1 MKYLKNNVQIYYSKS
16 MKKQL
21 LDPLG
26 TLCRLVALNFSEIHT
41 KVSVQNHILTLQKPS
56 EYQPIL
62 RLYNGDGREN
72 ISELYYV
79 IIRVVKWFLINEDI
93 DENSVHEVAIHEVMG
108 SEFDSENS
116 EDKKGMNN
124 LNAYEISKSEELYKM
139 VKYVCDAFKKLQET
153 YEYGNVIL
161 ALQFYINLLED
172 GMEGRYNDSHLPK
185 YILEKEKE
193 YETLLDYN
201 KLKNLWDVKK
211 ISRICE
217 LYDCCF
223 GVYVDPDTP
232 EDKKRPIIEGYLR
245 SIDAI
250 LDITDKE
257 FQKLISNSNRG

>member
-1 MKYLKNNVQIYYSKS
+1 

-26 TLCRLVALNFSEIHT
+26 TLCRLVALNFNEIHT

-56 EYQPIL
+56 DYQPIV

-79 IIRVVKWFLINEDI
+79 IIRVVKWFLVPEDDDEYMDTDEFNEEATEFISGSLDSDDKPKRINNF
-93 DENSVHEVAIHEVMG
+93 NS
-108 SEFDSENS
+108 
-116 EDKKGMNN
+116 
-124 LNAYEISKSEELYKM
+124 YEISKSKELHKM
-139 VKYVCDAFKKLQET
+139 VKYLCDAFKKLQET

-161 ALQFYINLLED
+161 ALQFYINILED
-172 GMEGRYNDSHLPK
+172 GLKGEYNNSHLPK
-185 YILEKEKE
+185 YILNKDKE
-193 YETLLDYN
+193 YETLLDYD
-201 KLKNLWDVKK
+201 KLRNLWDVKK
-211 ISRICE
+211 INRICE

-223 GVYVDPDTP
+223 DVYTDPDTP
-232 EDKKRPIIEGYLR
+232 DDKKDQIIDGYLR

>member
-1 MKYLKNNVQIYYSKS
+1 

-56 EYQPIL
+56 EYQPIV

-79 IIRVVKWFLINEDI
+79 ILRVVKWFLVNEDLS
-93 DENSVHEVAIHEVMG
+93 DIHDVLG

-116 EDKKGMNN
+116 ENKKDINN
-124 LNAYEISKSEELYKM
+124 LNALEVSKSEELYKM

-172 GMEGRYNDSHLPK
+172 GMEGRYNDSHLPV
-185 YILEKEKE
+185 E
-193 YETLLDYN
+193 
-201 KLKNLWDVKK
+201 
-211 ISRICE
+211 
-217 LYDCCF
+217 
-223 GVYVDPDTP
+223 P
-232 EDKKRPIIEGYLR
+232 EDLP
-245 SIDAI
+245 
-250 LDITDKE
+250 
-257 FQKLISNSNRG
+257 

>member
-1 MKYLKNNVQIYYSKS
+1 MDKHLKNNIRIYYSKS

-41 KVSVQNHILTLQKPS
+41 KVSVHNHILTLQKPS
-56 EYQPIL
+56 DYQSII

-79 IIRVVKWFLINEDI
+79 IIRVVKWFLVP
-93 DENSVHEVAIHEVMG
+93 ENDIHEIMG
-108 SEFDSENS
+108 TEFDSENS
-116 EDKKGMNN
+116 EDKKHMNN
-124 LNAYEISKSEELYKM
+124 INAFELSQSEKLHKM
-139 VKYVCDAFKKLQET
+139 VKYLCDAFKKLQET

-172 GMEGRYNDSHLPK
+172 GLEGRYNDNHLPK
-185 YILEKEKE
+185 YILETEKE
-193 YETLLDYN
+193 YETLLDYD
-201 KLKNLWDVKK
+201 KLKNLWDIKK

-223 GVYVDPDTP
+223 NIYEDPDTP
-232 EDKKRPIIEGYLR
+232 QDKKRPIIEGYLR

-257 FQKLISNSNRG
+257 FQKLITNSNRG